1 MQNSVKTSLSPAF
14 RLCSRGILSL
24 HNRIADSLHVAA
36 THTHTH
42 RECADIKLVFIDDLL
57 MIQTTYSTDCY
68 HHPPQ
73 HHNAT
78 ILEPADTHSSYLSTT
93 LDCWTL
99 TFSLECFTKTV
110 ISIL

>member
-1 MQNSVKTSLSPAF
+1 MRTYISDFVAPSETARRYEVRISPT
-14 RLCSRGILSL
+14 LYKVTIMIL
-24 HNRIADSLHVAA
+24 
-36 THTHTH
+36 
-42 RECADIKLVFIDDLL
+42 
-57 MIQTTYSTDCY
+57 TTYSTDSY

-78 ILEPADTHSSYLSTT
+78 ILEAAGTHSSYLSTT
-93 LDCWTL
+93 LDCW